1 MIMSGPS
8 LRQLHAHHAIHQG
21 ALSGALTKT
30 EEVEDLLRAKE
41 FEVARQAADHLL
53 EYWETRIISHADA
66 EEEGFYQEMLEQKPE
81 LKETV
86 ADLTRDHEIMRL
98 VAADIKK
105 LLVEEGVSY
114 EVMKQFH
121 ALLVVNAIHSREE
134 ERQLLQEP
142 SL

>member
-53 EYWETRIISHADA
+53 EFWETRIISHADA
-66 EEEGFYQEMLEQKPE
+66 EEEGFYQEMIQQNSE
-81 LKETV
+81 LKKPV
-86 ADLTRDHEIMRL
+86 ADLTRDHDILRII
-98 VAADIKK
+98 AADIKQ
-105 LLVEEGVSY
+105 LLVEEGLSY

-134 ERQLLQEP
+134 ERMLLQEP
-142 SL
+142 SV

>member
-53 EYWETRIISHADA
+53 EFWETRIISHADA
-66 EEEGFYQEMLEQKPE
+66 EEEGFYQEMIQQNSELEKP
-81 LKETV
+81 V
-86 ADLTRDHEIMRL
+86 ADLTRDHDILRII
-98 VAADIKK
+98 AADIKQ
-105 LLVEEGVSY
+105 LLIEEGLSY

-134 ERQLLQEP
+134 ERMLLQEP
-142 SL
+142 SV

>member
-81 LKETV
+81 LKQTV
-86 ADLTRDHEIMRL
+86 ADLTRDHDIMRII
-98 VAADIKK
+98 AADIKK

-134 ERQLLQEP
+134 ERLLLQGP
-142 SL
+142 SR

>member
-8 LRQLHAHHAIHQG
+8 LRQLHAHHAIHEG

-41 FEVARQAADHLL
+41 YEVARQAADHLL

-66 EEEGFYQEMLEQKPE
+66 EEEGFYQEMIDQQPE

-86 ADLTRDHEIMRL
+86 ADLTRDHDILRII
-98 VAADIKK
+98 AADIKK

-134 ERQLLQEP
+134 ERLLLHGP
-142 SL
+142 SI

>member
-1 MIMSGPS
+1 MSGPS
-8 LRQLHAHHAIHQG
+8 LRQLHAHHAIHEG

-41 FEVARQAADHLL
+41 YEVARQAADHLL

-66 EEEGFYQEMLEQKPE
+66 EEEGFYQEMIDQQPE

-86 ADLTRDHEIMRL
+86 ADLTRDHDILRII
-98 VAADIKK
+98 AADIKK

-134 ERQLLQEP
+134 ERLLLHGP
-142 SL
+142 SI

>member
-1 MIMSGPS
+1 MSGPS

-53 EYWETRIISHADA
+53 EFWETRIISHADA
-66 EEEGFYQEMLEQKPE
+66 EEEGFYQDMIQQKPE
-81 LKETV
+81 LEKAV
-86 ADLTRDHEIMRL
+86 IDLTRDHDILRII
-98 VAADIKK
+98 AADIKQ
-105 LLVEEGVSY
+105 LLVEEGLSY

-134 ERQLLQEP
+134 ERMLLKEP
-142 SL
+142 SV

>member
-53 EYWETRIISHADA
+53 EFWETRIISHADA
-66 EEEGFYQEMLEQKPE
+66 EEEGFYQEMIQQNSELEKP
-81 LKETV
+81 V
-86 ADLTRDHEIMRL
+86 ADLTRDHDILRII
-98 VAADIKK
+98 AADIKQ
-105 LLVEEGVSY
+105 LLVEEGLSY

-134 ERQLLQEP
+134 ERMLLQEP
-142 SL
+142 SV

>member
-1 MIMSGPS
+1 MSGPS

-53 EYWETRIISHADA
+53 EFWETRIISHADA
-66 EEEGFYQEMLEQKPE
+66 EEEGFYQEMIQQNSE
-81 LKETV
+81 LKKPV
-86 ADLTRDHEIMRL
+86 ADLTRDHDILRII
-98 VAADIKK
+98 AADIKQ
-105 LLVEEGVSY
+105 LLVEEGLSY

-134 ERQLLQEP
+134 ERMLLQEP
-142 SL
+142 SV

>member
-53 EYWETRIISHADA
+53 EFWETRIISHADA
-66 EEEGFYQEMLEQKPE
+66 EEEGFYQDMIQQKPE
-81 LKETV
+81 LEKAV
-86 ADLTRDHEIMRL
+86 IDLTRDHDILRII
-98 VAADIKK
+98 AADIKQ
-105 LLVEEGVSY
+105 LLVEEGLSY

-134 ERQLLQEP
+134 ERMLLKEP
-142 SL
+142 SV